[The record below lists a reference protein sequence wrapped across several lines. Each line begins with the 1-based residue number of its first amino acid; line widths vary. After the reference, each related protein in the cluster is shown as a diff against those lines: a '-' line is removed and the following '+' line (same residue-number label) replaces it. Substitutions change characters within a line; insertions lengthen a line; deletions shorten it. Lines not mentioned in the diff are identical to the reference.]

1 MHCSH
6 TSLRPTAGVWII
18 GCCDGRP
25 GIQPPCRPAHY
36 APIFSPSILPSSLA
50 SQDNYCNSVAQVNIH
65 IKAFLALQK
74 QSLANNLEA
83 KVRVKTQISTHSWG
97 ISEVQ
102 SMTSNAPKTCT
113 QRLSLPGR
121 SASNKATSCMLVQIL
136 DPHTYQRSGPE
147 RKYQEQTSAPPIK
160 SRPRQPCRACL
171 FSFVE
176 KGFSGV

>member
-1 MHCSH
+1 MQS
-6 TSLRPTAGVWII
+6 
-18 GCCDGRP
+18 
-25 GIQPPCRPAHY
+25 QPPVVRVNVRK
-36 APIFSPSILPSSLA
+36 LA
-50 SQDNYCNSVAQVNIH
+50 VEVGVSQVNIH

-83 KVRVKTQISTHSWG
+83 KVRVKTQISIHSWG

-121 SASNKATSCMLVQIL
+121 SASNKATSCSPTLCWSCLIPINVVA
-136 DPHTYQRSGPE
+136 
-147 RKYQEQTSAPPIK
+147 RKENTKNRQTSAPPIK

-176 KGFSGV
+176 KGFSGGNSVDLEAESHFPALTVATGPDWKPE